1 MKLSLQEAPRRLE
14 QVENDEIQ
22 LLVLRESH
30 RRLRAELASRS
41 KASRIYESIPMPL
54 QKSEAQRSGTTL
66 KIED

>member
-1 MKLSLQEAPRRLE
+1 LE

-30 RRLRAELASRS
+30 RRLRAELASRP
-41 KASRIYESIPMPL
+41 KASWIDKSIPML
-54 QKSEAQRSGTTL
+54 VQKSAAQRSGTTL